1 MNSQYYK
8 IILIWPMFFFLIL
21 KDIIDALDNENPKNN
36 EILTELIDTMKGMDS

>member
-8 IILIWPMFFFLIL
+8 IILIWLMFFFLIF